1 MVYYII
7 YLNINKKGI
16 RVLAIAESFK
26 KQKSNSILTG
36 VVMRKDLVIDGII
49 FGKAT
54 IGGNDATQNIIG
66 MYNNLERNDI
76 GFILLDGMIISM
88 FNIVDGEKIHN
99 ITGIP
104 VIIITFRNSQGID
117 NIIKNHFPDSY
128 EARISL
134 LKKLGTRDTILLK
147 TNKFLLIRTWGIKL
161 DDAVNLLNSFL
172 LQGSIPEPIKL
183 AKIIS
188 RAYLNTLY

>member
-1 MVYYII
+1 
-7 YLNINKKGI
+7 LNINKKGI
-16 RVLAIAESFK
+16 RVLAIAESFR
-26 KQKSNSILTG
+26 KQTSNSILTG
-36 VVMRKDLVIDGII
+36 VIMRKDLVIDGIV

-88 FNIVDGEKIHN
+88 FNIIDGEKIHN
-99 ITGIP
+99 STGIP

-128 EARISL
+128 EARLSL
-134 LKKLGTRDTILLK
+134 IKKLGTRDTIILK

-161 DDAVNLLNSFL
+161 DDAEKLLNSFL

>member
-1 MVYYII
+1 M
-7 YLNINKKGI
+7 NINKKGT

-36 VVMRKDLVIDGII
+36 VVMRKDLIIDGII
-49 FGKAT
+49 FGKTT
-54 IGGNDATQNIIG
+54 IGGNDATQNIIE
-66 MYNNLERNDI
+66 MYNNLKRNDI

-88 FNIVDGEKIHN
+88 FNIVDGESIYN
-99 ITGIP
+99 STGIP
-104 VIIITFRNSQGID
+104 VIIITFRTSQGID
-117 NIIKNHFPDSY
+117 NIIKKIFPDSY
-128 EARISL
+128 ETR
-134 LKKLGTRDTILLK
+134 LKLIEKLGKRDTIFLK

-161 DDAVNLLNSFL
+161 EDAIKLINSFL

-188 RAYLNTLY
+188 RAYLNTI

>member
-1 MVYYII
+1 
-7 YLNINKKGI
+7 LNINKKGI

-26 KQKSNSILTG
+26 KEKANSILTG
-36 VVMRKDLVIDGII
+36 VVMRKDLIIDGII

-54 IGGNDATQNIIG
+54 IRGNDATRNIIT
-66 MYNNLERNDI
+66 MYNNLQRNDI

-88 FNIVDGEKIHN
+88 FNIVDGETIYN

-104 VIIITFRNSQGID
+104 IIIITFKDSDGID
-117 NIIKNHFPDSY
+117 NSFKKHFPDTY
-128 EARISL
+128 KTRIAL
-134 LKKLGTRDTILLK
+134 IKKLGKRQPILLK

-161 DDAVNLLNSFL
+161 DDAVRLLNSFL
-172 LQGSIPEPIKL
+172 IQGSIPEPIKV

-188 RAYLNTLY
+188 RAYLNKNYHR

>member
-1 MVYYII
+1 
-7 YLNINKKGI
+7 LNINKKGI

-26 KQKSNSILTG
+26 KQKPNSILTG

-54 IGGNDATQNIIG
+54 IGGNDATQNIIE

-88 FNIVDGEKIHN
+88 FNIVDGETIYN
-99 ITGIP
+99 STGIP
-104 VIIITFRNSQGID
+104 VIIITFNTSTGI
-117 NIIKNHFPDSY
+117 FPDSY
-128 EARISL
+128 ETRVKLIQ
-134 LKKLGTRDTILLK
+134 KLGKRDKILLK

-161 DDAVNLLNSFL
+161 EDAVRLLNSFL

-188 RAYLNTLY
+188 RAYLNTI

>member
-1 MVYYII
+1 
-7 YLNINKKGI
+7 LNINKKGI

-88 FNIVDGEKIHN
+88 FNIVNGENIYN

-128 EARISL
+128 EDRISL
-134 LKKLGTRDTILLK
+134 IKKLGTRDRILLK
-147 TNKFLLIRTWGIKL
+147 TDKFLLIRTWGIKL
-161 DDAVNLLNSFL
+161 QDAVKLLNSFL

-188 RAYLNTLY
+188 RAYLNTI

>member
-1 MVYYII
+1 
-7 YLNINKKGI
+7 LNINKKGI

-49 FGKAT
+49 FGKAK
-54 IGGNDATQNIIG
+54 IGGNDATQNIIE

-88 FNIVDGEKIHN
+88 FNIVDGEAIYN
-99 ITGIP
+99 SIGIP
-104 VIIITFRNSQGID
+104 VIIITFRTSQGID
-117 NIIKNHFPDSY
+117 NIIKKIFPDSY
-128 EARISL
+128 ETR
-134 LKKLGTRDTILLK
+134 LKLIEKLGKRDTIFLK

-161 DDAVNLLNSFL
+161 EDAIKLINSFL
-172 LQGSIPEPIKL
+172 LQGSVPEPIKL

-188 RAYLNTLY
+188 RAYLNTI

>member
-1 MVYYII
+1 
-7 YLNINKKGI
+7 LNINKKGI

-26 KQKSNSILTG
+26 KQKPNSILTG

-54 IGGNDATQNIIG
+54 IGGNDATQNIIE

-88 FNIVDGEKIHN
+88 FNIVDGETIYN
-99 ITGIP
+99 STGVP
-104 VIIITFRNSQGID
+104 VIIITFNTSTGID
-117 NIIKNHFPDSY
+117 NIIKKIFPDSY
-128 EARISL
+128 ETRVKLIQ
-134 LKKLGTRDTILLK
+134 KLGKRDKILLK

-161 DDAVNLLNSFL
+161 EDAVRLLNSFL

-188 RAYLNTLY
+188 RAYLNTI

>member
-1 MVYYII
+1 M
-7 YLNINKKGI
+7 NINKKGI

-54 IGGNDATQNIIG
+54 IGGHDATQNIIG

-88 FNIVDGEKIHN
+88 FNIVDGEKIYN

-104 VIIITFRNSQGID
+104 VIIITFKNSQGID

-128 EARISL
+128 EDRISL
-134 LKKLGTRDTILLK
+134 IKKLGTRDRILLK
-147 TNKFLLIRTWGIKL
+147 TDKFILIRTWGIKVE
-161 DDAVNLLNSFL
+161 DAVKLLNSFL

-188 RAYLNTLY
+188 RAYLNTI